1 MSHVKT
7 QKRGYL
13 SSIRYCHT
21 TDGPEP
27 EVAEDAA
34 AAEEEEE
41 EEEEEAAAGASFVS
55 ESPWFITPTRSDLEV
70 LTEL

>member
-1 MSHVKT
+1 MS

-13 SSIRYCHT
+13 WSIRYCHT
-21 TDGPEP
+21 TDGP

-34 AAEEEEE
+34 AAEEEEK

-55 ESPWFITPTRSDLEV
+55 ESPLFITPTKSDLEV